1 MELPSNT
8 PVLLLQERAGRRR
21 KLSIFIGGPEA
32 AAIAFALDGVDPPR
46 PLTHDLACNL
56 IAALDYSLERVLLTE
71 LRDTTF
77 FAELHLSPSGTRSAG
92 SGESE
97 GSGPGGSEGPHE
109 DEPSGRSSSSGVV
122 ELSARPSDAV
132 ALAVRVDAP
141 IFASEELMGEAGYT
155 EEAEDESPEEVLE
168 EFQEF
173 IENVSPD
180 DFAS

>member
-1 MELPSNT
+1 MRVELPSNT
-8 PVLLLQERAGRRR
+8 PVLLLQERGGRRR

-46 PLTHDLACNL
+46 PLTHDLTCNL
-56 IAALDYSLERVLLTE
+56 IDVLGHSLERVVLTE

-77 FAELHLSPSGTRSAG
+77 YAEVHLRAAG
-92 SGESE
+92 EAAEGE
-97 GSGPGGSEGPHE
+97 
-109 DEPSGRSSSSGVV
+109 EPAVTDI
-122 ELSARPSDAV
+122 SARPSDAV

-141 IFASEELMGEAGYT
+141 IFATEELLAEAGYT
-155 EEAEDESPEEVLE
+155 EESEDESPEEVLE

-173 IENVSPD
+173 IQNVSPD